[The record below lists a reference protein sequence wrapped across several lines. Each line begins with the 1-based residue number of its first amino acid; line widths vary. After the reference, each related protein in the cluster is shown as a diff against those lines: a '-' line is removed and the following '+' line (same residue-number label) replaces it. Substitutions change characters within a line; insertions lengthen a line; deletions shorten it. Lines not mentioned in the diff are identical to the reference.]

1 VTALFIAVLFA
12 STPAADTPATLIQS
26 LYARH
31 QPAKNKSLNWCN
43 KKAISSFVDTR
54 LTALFIKD
62 CQCQKRTGEICN
74 LDSDPFYDAQDF
86 DDADP
91 NPRVQEVAPN
101 TYEVTITNFGDLKL
115 IYKMTKTSAGWRIS
129 DIESPANKWSLVK
142 LLSTK

>member
-1 VTALFIAVLFA
+1 MALLIAFLFA
-12 STPAADTPATLIQS
+12 TTPAADTPSALIKS

-31 QPAKNKSLNWCN
+31 QPGKDQNLDWCD
-43 KKAISSFVDTR
+43 KKAISKFADPQ

-74 LDSDPFYDAQDF
+74 IDSDPFYDAQDF
-86 DDADP
+86 GTSDP
-91 NPRVQEVAPN
+91 NPRVRQIAPN
-101 TYEVTITNFGDLKL
+101 TYEVTFTNMSDHKL

-129 DIESPANKWSLVK
+129 DIDSPENKWSLVK